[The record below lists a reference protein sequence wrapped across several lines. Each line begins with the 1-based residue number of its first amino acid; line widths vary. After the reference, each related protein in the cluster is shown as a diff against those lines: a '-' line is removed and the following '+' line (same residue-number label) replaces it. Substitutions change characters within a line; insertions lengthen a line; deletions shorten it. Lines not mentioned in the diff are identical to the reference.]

1 MKKNIEGLWKR
12 KNLEPLLKI
21 IVGNILMGF
30 AYAKWMKPD
39 AIINGGVTSLSMI
52 INKATTLPILYLTN
66 GITVILLGVSW
77 YFLGRQ
83 NFFRS
88 ILSSICY
95 NAFFSWFYLWNI
107 NLQINLPVDFVLATI
122 FIAIGYY
129 CCITADASTVG
140 MDVVALIAH
149 KKNPKVNVAKTI
161 RWINFIVLAFGFLV
175 YGLKSVV
182 IGVLFSFANSY
193 VLNKFLTMDRKWSKP
208 EKIPQKH

>member
-1 MKKNIEGLWKR
+1 MKKSVQGLLKR
-12 KNLEPLLKI
+12 ENLEPLLKI
-21 IVGNILMGF
+21 VIGNILMGF

-88 ILSSICY
+88 ILSSVCY
-95 NAFFSWFYLWNI
+95 NAFFSLFYLWDI
-107 NLQINLPVDFVLATI
+107 KMQINLPVDFVLATV

-149 KKNPKVNVAKTI
+149 KKNPQVNVAKTI

-175 YGLKSVV
+175 YGIKSVV
-182 IGVLFSFANSY
+182 VGVLFSFANSY
-193 VLNKFLTMDRKWSKP
+193 VLNKLLTMDRKWSHQ
-208 EKIPQKH
+208 EEIQHEH